1 MTSYYNVVSDKGKV
15 VYLCQDHETAKDCA
29 DFLTRESGIEFS
41 AKAADQDYLLYDD
54 NRQNV
59 SEDDLRTIEVEGL
72 TLKFYIADLTSI
84 LFQLRRGI
92 VVAESSGANIVELDS
107 DLALLKIRY
116 PQAKQVLEYLT
127 SPSAPYLE
135 EEKAWHRNNDG
146 EFQFARYWGNIFGL
160 QGI

>member
-1 MTSYYNVVSDKGKV
+1 MNSCYKVVSAQGKV
-15 VYLCQDHETAKDCA
+15 VYFCQDHDIAKDCA
-29 DFLTRESGIEFS
+29 DFLTRESGVEFS
-41 AKAADQDYLLYDD
+41 TKIAEKDHLIYDD

-72 TLKFYIADLTSI
+72 KLKFYIADLTSI

-92 VVAESSGANIVELDS
+92 SLADDTGSNVVELDS

-116 PQAKQVLEYLT
+116 AQAKQVLEYLT
-127 SPSAPYLE
+127 SPNAPYLE
-135 EEKAWHRNNDG
+135 EEREWHINNDG
-146 EFQFARYWGNIFGL
+146 EFQFAKYWGNLFGL